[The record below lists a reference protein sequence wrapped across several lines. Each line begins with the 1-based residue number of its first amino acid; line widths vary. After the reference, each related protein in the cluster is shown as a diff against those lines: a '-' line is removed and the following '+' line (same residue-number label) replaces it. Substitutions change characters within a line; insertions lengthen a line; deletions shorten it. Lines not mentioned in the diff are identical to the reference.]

1 MTERIPIQELAAV
14 LVAKGGLK
22 KKDAERFAM
31 TVFDIVKDGLAA
43 DRLVKIKGLGT
54 FKLIDIDSRE
64 SVNVNTGERVLIE
77 GHEKVTFTPDTA
89 MKDLVNKPF
98 SQFETVVLNEGVDFS
113 EMVPEEVD
121 DEDEMIPS
129 QVEPE
134 LELHEPDPMAKPVV
148 ESALEPVFAAEPV
161 IEQQEPGQKDEEPG
175 QKDEELGQKQQEPV
189 VEPLKAVIDEEPSDE
204 DSCDTVPREQKRAAL
219 SPILTAVFCL
229 LCFGLGYY
237 LGGHDVGSLIKW
249 KPTAINDKEM
259 PLADTLKSDTIPS
272 DSVKKDTIAHIINPE
287 EMVEEKAEEI
297 VEEKSEPKP
306 EPKPEVKSEP
316 ESEAMPDY
324 GKMDERV
331 RTGAYRIVGTA
342 EVVTVRAGETVFR
355 LSNRYLGPGM
365 ECYVEVYNG
374 ITAENPLKEGQELK
388 IPKLEVKKKKK

>member
-113 EMVPEEVD
+113 EMTPEEEDDDEQMLPQEEPENEVQEPEPVAVPVVVPE
-121 DEDEMIPS
+121 P
-129 QVEPE
+129 EPE
-134 LELHEPDPMAKPVV
+134 
-148 ESALEPVFAAEPV
+148 
-161 IEQQEPGQKDEEPG
+161 QEPEPEPEQEPEPEPEQEPESEPEPSVGPLKAIADEEPT
-175 QKDEELGQKQQEPV
+175 
-189 VEPLKAVIDEEPSDE
+189 DE

-342 EVVTVRAGETVFR
+342 EVVTVKAGETVYR

>member
-113 EMVPEEVD
+113 EMTPEEEDDDEQMLPQEEPENEVQEPEPVAVPVVVPE
-121 DEDEMIPS
+121 P
-129 QVEPE
+129 EPE
-134 LELHEPDPMAKPVV
+134 
-148 ESALEPVFAAEPV
+148 
-161 IEQQEPGQKDEEPG
+161 QEPEPEPEQEPEPEPEQEPESEPEPSVGPLKAIADEEPT
-175 QKDEELGQKQQEPV
+175 
-189 VEPLKAVIDEEPSDE
+189 DE

>member
-113 EMVPEEVD
+113 EMTPEEEDDDEQMLPQEEPENEVQEPEPVAVPVVVPE
-121 DEDEMIPS
+121 P
-129 QVEPE
+129 EPE
-134 LELHEPDPMAKPVV
+134 
-148 ESALEPVFAAEPV
+148 
-161 IEQQEPGQKDEEPG
+161 QEPEPEPEQEPEPEPEQEPESEPEPSVGPLKAIADEEPT
-175 QKDEELGQKQQEPV
+175 
-189 VEPLKAVIDEEPSDE
+189 DE
-204 DSCDTVPREQKRAAL
+204 DSDVAPRREQKRVTL
-219 SPILTAVFCL
+219 SPLLTAVLCL
-229 LCFGLGYY
+229 LCFGIGYF
-237 LGGHDVGSLIKW
+237 LGGHDVRSLFKW
-249 KPTAINDKEM
+249 RPMSINYKEI
-259 PLADTLKSDTIPS
+259 PLADTLKSDNIPS
-272 DSVKKDTIAHIINPE
+272 DSLKKDTIIPIIKPE
-287 EMVEEKAEEI
+287 EIVKDILEEKVEATVEEK
-297 VEEKSEPKP
+297 VVEKSEPKTETKP
-306 EPKPEVKSEP
+306 EPKT
-316 ESEAMPDY
+316 EAMPDY

-342 EVVTVRAGETVFR
+342 EVVTVKAGETVYR

>member
-113 EMVPEEVD
+113 EMTPEEVD

-148 ESALEPVFAAEPV
+148 ESAPEPVFAAEPV

-237 LGGHDVGSLIKW
+237 LGSHDVGSLIKW